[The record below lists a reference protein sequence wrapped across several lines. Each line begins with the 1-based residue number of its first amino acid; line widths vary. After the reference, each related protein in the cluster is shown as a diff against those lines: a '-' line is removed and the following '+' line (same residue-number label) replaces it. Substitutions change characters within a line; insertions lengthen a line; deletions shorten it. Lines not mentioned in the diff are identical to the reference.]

1 MSRFLFPPWWWS
13 YWPPMQQQK
22 FLYSVTDNS
31 AEPNPSPWHAAVPSL
46 LATISLGEVASRMP
60 EGKAKSELG
69 KQVDAAISEFVDGCG
84 TNPPGWWPPWL
95 RPWPWPGPGP
105 DPGPYLTAS
114 ELAVAANTVVDGAVR
129 NEILRVAGQ
138 IVERASG
145 SIAIKN
151 LTVPSHDEIV
161 AMTTF
166 PSNESECEVLCEEI
180 LDTLSELRN
189 ATGRRRTSLL
199 VLLRALHERARELEC
214 KPCLPS

>member
-13 YWPPMQQQK
+13 YWPPVQQRT
-22 FLYSVTDNS
+22 FLYSVADNS
-31 AEPNPSPWHAAVPSL
+31 AEPSPSPWRAAVSSL

-60 EGKAKSELG
+60 DGEAKSELG

-95 RPWPWPGPGP
+95 TPWPWPGPGP

-114 ELAVAANTVVDGAVR
+114 ELAVAAGTVVDGAVR

-145 SIAIKN
+145 SIVRET

-161 AMTTF
+161 AMTTL
-166 PSNESECEVLCEEI
+166 PSTESECGTLCHEF
-180 LDTLSELRN
+180 LDTLLELKH
-189 ATGRRRTSLL
+189 ATGLRRTRLL
-199 VLLRALHERARELEC
+199 VTLRALHERMRELNC
-214 KPCLPS
+214 KPCRPS